1 VRFGYGTDDY
11 PRSVFLIDSALLLIL
26 MGAFRLTPRLYREVM
41 RPPGKRRLLILGAG
55 DMGERA
61 LRRLQHDPDSSYGPV
76 GFVDDDASK
85 VGQRIH
91 GVPVLGSVGDL
102 AAIVAREKPHE
113 ITIAVSNPRPGLMRE
128 LVTILE
134 PHNVQLTK
142 VVEGKE
148 NGKGGPAHVRNL
160 SIEDLL
166 SRPPVGLDVTQ
177 VRDLITGKRVLVTGA
192 GGSIGS
198 ELCRQIAALHPASL
212 VLFERYENGLHAI
225 ATGLHDGRNGAFVH
239 PVVGD
244 ITDVGRLDAVFFEHR
259 PEIVFHAAAHKHVPL
274 MEGSPCEAVKNN
286 VTGTRLVAEAA
297 SRHGVDRFILISTDK
312 AVNPTS
318 VMGASKRVA
327 ELLIRQLARRC
338 DTRFVIV
345 RFGNVLGSNGSV
357 LPRFQEQIK
366 AGGPVTVTHP
376 DITRYF
382 MLIPEA
388 VQLVLHAAAMGE
400 GGDTLVLDMGEQ
412 IRVLDLARNL
422 IRLSG
427 HTRDDEIPIVFTGLR
442 PGEKLFEELAGDGEL
457 VDVGPVDKIQRIV
470 STMTP
475 AGSIEDDL
483 RELERLA
490 AEDDADSVL
499 LQLSRVVPA
508 FRPARTCEPA

>member
-1 VRFGYGTDDY
+1 
-11 PRSVFLIDSALLLIL
+11 
-26 MGAFRLTPRLYREVM
+26 
-41 RPPGKRRLLILGAG
+41 
-55 DMGERA
+55 
-61 LRRLQHDPDSSYGPV
+61 
-76 GFVDDDASK
+76 
-85 VGQRIH
+85 
-91 GVPVLGSVGDL
+91 
-102 AAIVAREKPHE
+102 
-113 ITIAVSNPRPGLMRE
+113 
-128 LVTILE
+128 
-134 PHNVQLTK
+134 
-142 VVEGKE
+142 
-148 NGKGGPAHVRNL
+148 
-160 SIEDLL
+160 
-166 SRPPVGLDVTQ
+166 
-177 VRDLITGKRVLVTGA
+177 
-192 GGSIGS
+192 
-198 ELCRQIAALHPASL
+198 
-212 VLFERYENGLHAI
+212 
-225 ATGLHDGRNGAFVH
+225 
-239 PVVGD
+239 
-244 ITDVGRLDAVFFEHR
+244 
-259 PEIVFHAAAHKHVPL
+259 
-274 MEGSPCEAVKNN
+274 
-286 VTGTRLVAEAA
+286 
-297 SRHGVDRFILISTDK
+297 
-312 AVNPTS
+312 

-470 STMTP
+470 STMTA

-483 RELERLA
+483 RTLERLA

-499 LQLSRVVPA
+499 LQLSRLVPA